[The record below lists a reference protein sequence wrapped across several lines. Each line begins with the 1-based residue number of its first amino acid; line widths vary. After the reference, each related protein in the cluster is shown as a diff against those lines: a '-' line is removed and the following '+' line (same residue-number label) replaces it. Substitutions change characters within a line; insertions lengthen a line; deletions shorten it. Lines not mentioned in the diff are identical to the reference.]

1 MWWVGECR
9 PREILSH
16 SRAWVKIAQGRAEK
30 IHLIKG
36 KLFKGKLLKKFSLEI
51 PFKTFHASADVA
63 ASPAPSARIR
73 EKILEKGF
81 QRKLAHK

>member
-36 KLFKGKLLKKFSLEI
+36 KLLKKFSLKI